1 MPVSDERPEGPV
13 YSSIECTRASNA
25 RGSKATGERC
35 LAAVPADTLPSAN
48 ILRGTLPQVQVQVG
62 NATELSQ
69 TTRAK
74 AVVVRRAAVDYSQ
87 EPYCAL
93 NHVNRASDFNR

>member
-1 MPVSDERPEGPV
+1 MHVG
-13 YSSIECTRASNA
+13 IECMWASNA
-25 RGSKATGERC
+25 RGSKATGEGR

-62 NATELSQ
+62 DATELSQ

-74 AVVVRRAAVDYSQ
+74 AVVVRRAAVDYSR